1 MGRFNLLDEPWISVV
16 CDEKGS
22 TKDVSML
29 ELFENAAKYSELAGD
44 TKTQDFAVLRILL
57 AVLHTVFSR
66 FDVKGNSYEY
76 FELGDRYIPNKS
88 VEECDLENYKAD
100 LEDTWLNIWE
110 NGKFPNIVCE
120 YLNKWH
126 DRFYLFD
133 EKYPFLQV
141 RKYDVRSGVLSK
153 DSPSPIS
160 GKTINRLISE
170 SENKLS
176 LFASKNEAYGKRNKE
191 ILSASEIARWLITL
205 HGYIGLSDKVIFGK
219 AKYKASKGWLFD
231 LGGVY
236 LKGSNLFETLML
248 NCYLP
253 CGTGGNLEN
262 IQRPCW
268 ETTGEEQINFYL
280 KDNNIYSL
288 AELYT
293 VWSRAVYIDPDF
305 DINEPFSCR
314 IVKLP
319 EINHKNNFL
328 EPMTIYS
335 YNKNGDNK
343 DSFTPKKH
351 IQNQS
356 LWRSFGMITKN
367 SLTSDTLSYRC
378 PGIIDWLNE
387 ITCISR
393 REKLGINNFIQG
405 IVSVSMADDGNAT
418 SWVPTDEIVDFL
430 SIKDFVLTDVKAGG
444 WTNIINDVIDHTKK
458 VVEFT
463 YKNYLKDIK
472 DIRRLNGDSFVSQNI
487 EQVYFVI
494 DKSFKQWLSGI
505 DVADDQALKAGEWY
519 SKLKKLLYHEAKRIY
534 ESGSN
539 RDFIGIVENEQIK
552 NIATVFNRFAYFLN
566 NDLK

>member
-16 CDEKGS
+16 CDEKGK

-29 ELFENAAKYSELAGD
+29 ELFKNGSKYSELAGD
-44 TKTQDFAVLRILL
+44 TKTQDFAVLRVLL

-66 FDVKGNSYEY
+66 FDAKGNKYTY

-88 VEECDLENYKAD
+88 VEEYDLEDYKAD

-110 NGKFPNIVCE
+110 KGKVPDIVCE

-133 EKYPFLQV
+133 ENYPFFQV
-141 RKYDVRSGVLSK
+141 RKDDVRSEALSK

-160 GKTINRLISE
+160 GKTINRLVSE

-176 LFASKNEAYGKRNKE
+176 LFAPKNEAEGKRYKE

-205 HGYIGLSDKVIFGK
+205 HGYIGLSDKVIFGET
-219 AKYKASKGWLFD
+219 KYKASKGWLFD
-231 LGGVY
+231 LGGLY
-236 LKGSNLFETLML
+236 LKGSNIFETLML
-248 NCYLP
+248 NCYLS
-253 CGTGGNLEN
+253 CSDGGNLEN
-262 IQRPCW
+262 TQRPCW
-268 ETTGEEQINFYL
+268 ETTSEERINFYL
-280 KDNNIYSL
+280 KDNTIYNL
-288 AELYT
+288 AEIYT
-293 VWSRAVYIDPDF
+293 TWSRAVYIDPDF
-305 DINEPFSCR
+305 DTNEPFSCR

-328 EPMTIYS
+328 EPMTIYN
-335 YNKNGDNK
+335 YNNNGENK

-356 LWRSFGMITKN
+356 LWRSFGLITKN
-367 SLTSDTLSYRC
+367 SFNSDSTKYRC
-378 PGIIDWLNE
+378 PGIINWLNE
-387 ITCISR
+387 ITYMSR

-405 IVSVSMADDGNAT
+405 IASVSMMDDGNAT
-418 SWVPTDEIVDFL
+418 SWIPTDEIADFL
-430 SIKDFVLTDVKAGG
+430 SIKDFILTDAKAGG
-444 WTNIINDVIDHTKK
+444 WTNIINDIIDYTKK
-458 VVEFT
+458 IVEFT

-472 DIRRLNGDSFVSQNI
+472 DIRRLNSDSFVSQNI

-494 DKSFKQWLSGI
+494 DKSFRQWLSSI
-505 DVADDQALKAGEWY
+505 EVDDDQPSKASEWY
-519 SKLKKLLYHEAKRIY
+519 SKLKMLLYNEAKKIY

-539 RDFIGIVENEQIK
+539 RDFIGIIENEQVK
-552 NIATVFNRFAYFLN
+552 NIATVFNRFTYFLN
-566 NDLK
+566 RDLQ